1 MQTLYESKQAEL
13 EAKLLGDL
21 SSTEPWALIE
31 RFTTLV
37 RESSSEDERIAFQYI
52 ADRLAELGIS
62 HQVYRP
68 ELFLSVPVKASLAV
82 GDKAYR
88 AKTPAFSISTPADG
102 ISGEAV
108 RIEDFAA
115 GRSVDFFDFTP
126 ASDVDVRGK
135 IVVVDGFGGPPPV
148 WYFQNEGAV
157 GAIFINPGVDIHWG
171 ICTTI
176 WGAPDL
182 DNYHR
187 QPAIPVVSINRP
199 DGEELLRQMED
210 GALEVT
216 LHTELREGWFEC
228 PLVVAE
234 IEGQVEPERFVLA
247 HGHVDSWDVG
257 IGDNAVGDATLLEL
271 ARIFHNSRD
280 QMTRSLR
287 VAWWSGHSTGRYGAS
302 TWFADEFGLDLARNC
317 IAQMNIDSPGCRWAT
332 EYYDVTVMTEAED
345 FAAQTV
351 KDATGKGFSGARPH
365 QAGDYS
371 FNNIGISS
379 LFMLLSS
386 MPREL
391 IEEKGYYAVG
401 GCGANIA
408 WHTENDQLEIADKD
422 NLMRDLRVYATALQ
436 RLLNNPLHPFDFRN
450 LTAEFKD
457 TLDRYAAAADG
468 EVSFSPAYD
477 ALADLDAALDDLYGQ
492 SAALANK
499 DAADAGVRAYNDAL
513 LGMARELVLVN
524 YTRKGRFRNEPAV
537 RVPQL
542 PDLAAAMDLAAADEH
557 MKRVTRTHLVRGLNR
572 VAWAFETSA
581 KIARAA
587 LDKINI

>member
-1 MQTLYESKQAEL
+1 MQTLYESKQAGL
-13 EAKLLGDL
+13 ENKLLDEL
-21 SSTEPWALIE
+21 SPGEPWSLIE

-52 ADRLAELGIS
+52 ADRLTALGVP
-62 HQVYRP
+62 HQVYTP
-68 ELFLSVPVKASLAV
+68 ELFLSVPMQASLV
-82 GDKAYR
+82 IGDESYR
-88 AKTPAFSISTPADG
+88 AKTPAFSISTPAAG
-102 ISGEAV
+102 VSGEAV

-126 ASDVDVRGK
+126 ATDVDVRGK

-148 WYFQNEGAV
+148 WYFQNKGAL

-199 DGEELLRQMED
+199 DGEKLLQQMEK
-210 GALEVT
+210 GTVEVT
-216 LHTELREGWFEC
+216 LHTELKEGWFEC
-228 PLVVAE
+228 PVVVAE
-234 IEGQVEPERFVLA
+234 IKGTVEPERFVLV

-257 IGDNAVGDATLLEL
+257 IGDNAVGNASLLEL
-271 ARIFHNSRD
+271 ARIFHSSRE

-317 IAQMNIDSPGCRWAT
+317 VAQMNIDSPGCRWAT
-332 EYYDVTVMTEAED
+332 EYYDVTVMSEAES

-351 KDATGKGFSGARPH
+351 KDATGQEFSGARPH

-408 WHTENDQLEIADKD
+408 WHTENDQLEIANQD
-422 NLMRDLRVYATALQ
+422 NLMRDLRVYAAALQ

-457 TLDRYAAAADG
+457 TLDGYAAAAID
-468 EVSFSPAYD
+468 EVNFAPAYD
-477 ALADLDAALDDLYGQ
+477 ALADLNATLDELYGK
-492 SAALANK
+492 SAALADR
-499 DAADAGVRAYNDAL
+499 DAADAAVRAYNDAL
-513 LGMARELVLVN
+513 LGMARELVLIN
-524 YTRKGRFRNEPAV
+524 YTRHGRFRNEPAV

-542 PDLAAAMDLAAADEH
+542 PDLAAAMDLPTADEH
-557 MKRVTRTHLVRGLNR
+557 MKRVTRTHLVRGVNR
-572 VAWAFETSA
+572 VAWSFESSA
-581 KIARAA
+581 NIVRAA
-587 LDKINI
+587 LDKINA